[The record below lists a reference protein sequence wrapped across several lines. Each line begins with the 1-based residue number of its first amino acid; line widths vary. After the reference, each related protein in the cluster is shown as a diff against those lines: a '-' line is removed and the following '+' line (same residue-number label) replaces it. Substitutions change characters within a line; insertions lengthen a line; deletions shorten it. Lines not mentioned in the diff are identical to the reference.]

1 MADSKSNPLS
11 ENRNPLPALQSPP
24 SDTGLSLDQLT
35 QAFAQLL
42 SGGQD
47 PYAASATPDDAG
59 LDDEQPGEFETS
71 AADSDAHCETTP
83 RSILEAMLFVGN
95 RQNEPLIPSQVAS
108 LMRGV
113 RPAEIEDLVRD
124 LNREYE
130 ANRCP
135 YRIVSEGAG
144 FRLVLRQEFHALRDK
159 FYGRVQHARLSQAA
173 VEVLS
178 LVAYNGSL
186 SGEEVA
192 KLRGKPTGA
201 ILAQLVRR
209 QLLALE
215 REEPSSREVRYRPT
229 QRFLDLF
236 GLERLE
242 DLPRS
247 QELDVR

>member
-1 MADSKSNPLS
+1 
-11 ENRNPLPALQSPP
+11 
-24 SDTGLSLDQLT
+24 
-35 QAFAQLL
+35 
-42 SGGQD
+42 
-47 PYAASATPDDAG
+47 
-59 LDDEQPGEFETS
+59 
-71 AADSDAHCETTP
+71 
-83 RSILEAMLFVGN
+83 MLFVGN
-95 RQNEPLIPSQVAS
+95 RQNEPLDASQVAG

-113 RPAEIEDLVRD
+113 RPAEIDDLVRD

-135 YRIVSEGAG
+135 YRIIGEGAG
-144 FRLVLRQEFHALRDK
+144 YRLALRDKFHALRDK

-186 SGEEVA
+186 SGDEVA

-215 REEPSSREVRYRPT
+215 RDAEASRRGPVPPHATLSRSVRP
-229 QRFLDLF
+229 
-236 GLERLE
+236 
-242 DLPRS
+242 
-247 QELDVR
+247 

>member
-1 MADSKSNPLS
+1 
-11 ENRNPLPALQSPP
+11 
-24 SDTGLSLDQLT
+24 
-35 QAFAQLL
+35 
-42 SGGQD
+42 
-47 PYAASATPDDAG
+47 
-59 LDDEQPGEFETS
+59 
-71 AADSDAHCETTP
+71 
-83 RSILEAMLFVGN
+83 MLFVGN
-95 RQNEPLIPSQVAS
+95 RQNEPLNANQVS
-108 LMRGV
+108 GLMRGV
-113 RPAEIEDLVRD
+113 RPAEIDDLVRE

-135 YRIVSEGAG
+135 YRIISEGAG
-144 FRLVLRQEFHALRDK
+144 YRLVLRDEFHALRDK

-186 SGEEVA
+186 SGDEVA

-215 REEPSSREVRYRPT
+215 REVATSRVVRYRPT

-247 QELDVR
+247 QELDIR

>member
-1 MADSKSNPLS
+1 MADSSSNRTPDEREPL
-11 ENRNPLPALQSPP
+11 AGLQPP
-24 SDTGLSLDQLT
+24 SDAGLSLDQLT

-47 PYAASATPDDAG
+47 PYETPPAESFQDEFLPSEPDETTIDA
-59 LDDEQPGEFETS
+59 
-71 AADSDAHCETTP
+71 DANCETTP

-95 RQNEPLIPSQVAS
+95 RENEPLNAEQVAK

-113 RPAEIEDLVRD
+113 RPAEIDDLVRD

-135 YRIVSEGAG
+135 YHIISDGAG
-144 FRLVLRQEFHALRDK
+144 YRLVLREQFHALRDK
-159 FYGRVQHARLSQAA
+159 FYGRVQHAKLSQAA

-186 SGEEVA
+186 TGDQVA

-209 QLLALE
+209 QLLSLE
-215 REEPSSREVRYRPT
+215 REGEGSREVRYRPT
-229 QRFLDLF
+229 RRFLDLF
-236 GLERLE
+236 GLEKLE

-247 QELDVR
+247 QELDIR